1 MNRRQA
7 LKATVV
13 AAASFAAVSTASAQ
27 ENDDESQ
34 ATLDVV
40 MGLMG
45 AMGSG
50 DMDAM
55 NALMADDMVW
65 HNEGDPSVPW
75 IGPWDGKEEIIGFL
89 GVFGENFQTT
99 KWENT
104 DVLASGDT
112 VAVFGN
118 MNGITTAS
126 GKEIG
131 DFTFALRAK
140 VRDGQVVLW
149 NWFEDSFAVSKAYHG

>member
-1 MNRRQA
+1 MD
-7 LKATVV
+7 
-13 AAASFAAVSTASAQ
+13 
-27 ENDDESQ
+27 EESQ
-34 ATLDVV
+34 ASLDVV

-50 DMDAM
+50 DMDTMA
-55 NALMADDMVW
+55 NLMADEMVW
-65 HNEGDPSVPW
+65 HNEGDKALPW
-75 IGPWDGKEEIIGFL
+75 IGPWNGKEEIFAFL
-89 GVFGENFQTT
+89 PLFGANFQTT
-99 KWENT
+99 KWENA

-118 MNGITTAS
+118 MNGITTKS

-140 VRDGQVVLW
+140 VRDGKVVLW
-149 NWFEDSFAVSKAYHG
+149 NWFEDSYAVSKAYHG